1 MLKESDLDAF
11 VRLVRRVAAETPPAS
26 GAHPDTILRAAAPSD
41 RLLHRNE
48 YARLCRSLRIA
59 SAAGDVPESSHQF
72 LDVIVG
78 NLTAED
84 NRYLPLSLSHDD
96 AWLSAI
102 RWAVPQ
108 TPPSTPD
115 SLPPRTT
122 DRQSHVGNACRRLRN
137 RGYSVRIGA
146 FGPRLDD
153 ATRTALARC
162 VDSLLAQTGGIAAVK
177 GICGFIGAPD
187 NVHNG
192 MWLLGNKTGN
202 YDRAPDPAL
211 PIGWLLALALRHI
224 HTRSSTSAPVAATAW
239 KSAVELAIDFAASMD
254 CQRYNQFDGLNL
266 GASDFLQAVEESLV
280 WRALFTLPQVP
291 PASLA
296 TIRLAFSQI
305 AWPTGTDD
313 LRRDLNGLFIELDQL
328 TSVLSVDCPTAIST
342 RTARNTFPRLW
353 QHARSLQGA
362 VNAKYLDPFGA
373 HPCDQDQFVFF
384 HAADDQVLAL
394 PPALTA
400 AAGFESV
407 VRLVRARAGHTPAA
421 GDILGDTIEKTI
433 AIACRAHTK
442 CVHEGLVYWE
452 DAKTR
457 LEIDVAVRDGEQ
469 LVVFEAKAKRLTSK
483 ARTGDMI
490 AFLFDYTHSFLALVR
505 QLVRHDRNIKR
516 GRTPLTRSSE
526 ELGALRI
533 TMVAVSPLG
542 YGPASDHV
550 LAGALF
556 RSIVHAR
563 LQSATGNAEH
573 GEVFEAFNKKLDQI
587 TRDIADVAAH
597 EDGETIDLFRYLI
610 DLFWLDLGQLLYALH
625 RGRSIV
631 DGLSALKNLT
641 FGTRDFWTEA
651 AFADRQGLTKRHW
664 RPVSGGALTTGRR

>member
-1 MLKESDLDAF
+1 MLKDSDLDAF
-11 VRLVRRVAAETPPAS
+11 VRLVRCVAAEEPPAAS
-26 GAHPDTILRAAAPSD
+26 AHPDTILRAAAPSD
-41 RLLHRNE
+41 DLVHRNE
-48 YARLCRSLRIA
+48 YARLYRSLRIA
-59 SAAGDVPESSHQF
+59 SAAGDVSESSHQL
-72 LDVIVG
+72 LDVIVR
-78 NLTAED
+78 NLTVED
-84 NRYLPLSLSHDD
+84 NRYLPLSHDE

-102 RWAVPQ
+102 RWAVLQ
-108 TPPSTPD
+108 TPPSIAD
-115 SLPPRTT
+115 SLPPRTM
-122 DRQSHVGNACRRLRN
+122 DRQSRVGSACRRLRN
-137 RGYSVRIGA
+137 RGYPVRIGA

-153 ATRTALARC
+153 ATRTAIVRC
-162 VDSLLAQTGGIAAVK
+162 VDSLLAQIGGITAVK
-177 GICGFIGAPD
+177 AICGFIGAPD
-187 NVHNG
+187 NVHND

-224 HTRSSTSAPVAATAW
+224 HTCSSTAAPAAATAW
-239 KSAVELAIDFAASMD
+239 KSAAELAIDFAASMD

-266 GASDFLQAVEESLV
+266 GASDFLQAVEESLA
-280 WRALFTLPQVP
+280 WRELFTLPQVP
-291 PASLA
+291 PAALA

-313 LRRDLNGLFIELDQL
+313 LRRDLDGLFVELDVL
-328 TSVLSVDCPTAIST
+328 LSGLSVDCPTSIPT
-342 RTARNTFPRLW
+342 RTASHTFPRLW
-353 QHARSLQGA
+353 QHARGLQGA

-373 HPCDQDQFVFF
+373 HFCDHDQFVFF
-384 HAADDQVLAL
+384 QAADDRVLVL

-400 AAGFESV
+400 AAGFEAV
-407 VRLVRARAGHTPAA
+407 VKLVRAKAGHTPAA
-421 GDILGDTIEKTI
+421 GDILGNTIEKAI

-452 DAKTR
+452 GKTR

-483 ARTGDMI
+483 ARTGDMM
-490 AFLFDYTHSFLALVR
+490 AFLSDYTHSFLALVR

-516 GRTPLTRSSE
+516 GLTPLTRSRE

-533 TMVAVSPLG
+533 TKVAVSRLG

-556 RSIVHAR
+556 RSLVHAR
-563 LQSATGNAEH
+563 LQSAAGNAEH
-573 GEVFEAFNKKLDQI
+573 GEVLQAFNKKLDQI
-587 TRDIADVAAH
+587 TGDIAHVAAH

-625 RGRSIV
+625 RGRSVV
-631 DGLSALKNLT
+631 DGLSALRNLT
-641 FGTRDFWTEA
+641 FATRDFWTEA
-651 AFADRQGLTKRHW
+651 AFADRRGLTKRNWH
-664 RPVSGGALTTGRR
+664 PMSGGALTTGRR